1 MRKILILCVL
11 FLAGCATKQYPQSP
25 QLTPEESAAFDCR
38 AIEQEIA
45 KMHSIQSEID
55 RTAQF
60 DARTVLGFIADF
72 GIGNGLAKE
81 SAKDKAQQRLN
92 QLQILKT
99 TKCH

>member
-1 MRKILILCVL
+1 
-11 FLAGCATKQYPQSP
+11 
-25 QLTPEESAAFDCR
+25 
-38 AIEQEIA
+38 
-45 KMHSIQSEID
+45 MHSIQSEID
-55 RTAQF
+55 RTGQF